1 MHIIAFQQVFL
12 LVHVRCFLYQTAM
25 HFTKRRSTVRI
36 RLLLLVHVRWRGI
49 FCAKSGNNRWYEK
62 ANNNRRGARRSRFI
76 VRQVRFGATKP
87 RAQPH
92 KVLQRRSV
100 GNSRQ
105 RFCNSIAR
113 RFVRS
118 SQLQLRRCR
127 MRGNPHETA
136 RGVIRFCPFCSLF
149 FYFFFINKVRHAPN
163 NRAVGL
169 LLCKVQPLPLFSI
182 AKKLAV
188 WYDTLSNTQRK

>member
-12 LVHVRCFLYQTAM
+12 LVHVRWQ
-25 HFTKRRSTVRI
+25 
-36 RLLLLVHVRWRGI
+36 GI
-49 FCAKSGNNRWYEK
+49 FCAKSDNNRWYEK
-62 ANNNRRGARRSRFI
+62 ANNNRRGARRSSFV

-105 RFCNSIAR
+105 RICNSIAR

-136 RGVIRFCPFCSLF
+136 RGVMRFCPFCSLF
-149 FYFFFINKVRHAPN
+149 FYFFLIKKARYAQIIVQSGFCCVKCSHF
-163 NRAVGL
+163 
-169 LLCKVQPLPLFSI
+169 LCFRLPKSLQCGMI
-182 AKKLAV
+182 
-188 WYDTLSNTQRK
+188 LSQTHKGSKS